1 MNNADTRQNMA
12 AQRARAERTQPGLS
26 LIALASCLLLLL
38 AFPVYAQKTSGQITG
53 EVVDQSGAA
62 LPDTKIT
69 ATQVGTN
76 LTREV
81 MTNQD
86 GIYSMPDLPV
96 GIYRISATHTGF
108 KESVVEN
115 VTVNVSTTTRQ
126 NLSMQVGEVGER
138 VDILADAVQI
148 QQDTGTVG

>member
-62 LPDTKIT
+62 RRCP
-69 ATQVGTN
+69 TQRSRPRKSGP
-76 LTREV
+76 
-81 MTNQD
+81 
-86 GIYSMPDLPV
+86 I
-96 GIYRISATHTGF
+96 
-108 KESVVEN
+108 
-115 VTVNVSTTTRQ
+115 
-126 NLSMQVGEVGER
+126 
-138 VDILADAVQI
+138 
-148 QQDTGTVG
+148 